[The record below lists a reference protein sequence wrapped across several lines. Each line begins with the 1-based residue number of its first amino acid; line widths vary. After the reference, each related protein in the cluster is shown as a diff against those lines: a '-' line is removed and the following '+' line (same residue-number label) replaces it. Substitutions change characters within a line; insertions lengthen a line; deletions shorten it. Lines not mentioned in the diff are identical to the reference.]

1 MIAAANTVFVVDDDA
16 SVVKALERLLRRAG
30 FTVRSFQSSQAFL
43 EQHDPSIPGCAVLD
57 IAMDG
62 LNGLEL
68 QQALVASGCDR
79 PIVFLTGRGDIP
91 MTVRAMKAGAINFLT
106 KPVQAKD
113 LLTAVHLAMEKD
125 AAARQDSAELEAIKG
140 RLATLTPRETEVL
153 RYVIAGHLNKQI
165 AWAMG
170 TAEKTIKV
178 HRSRVMRK
186 LAVRSVA
193 DLVRVTERAGVA
205 PDNTGSGPRTEP

>member
-1 MIAAANTVFVVDDDA
+1 MTAEANTVFVVDDDA

-30 FTVRSFQSSQAFL
+30 FAVRSFQSSRAFL
-43 EQHDPSIPGCAVLD
+43 EEHDPSIPGCAVLD
-57 IAMDG
+57 IAIDRLSG
-62 LNGLEL
+62 LDL
-68 QQALVASGCDR
+68 QRTLVASGCRR

-91 MTVRAMKAGAINFLT
+91 MTVQAMRAGAVNFLT
-106 KPVQAKD
+106 KPVRAKD
-113 LLTAVHLAMEKD
+113 LLAAVQLAID
-125 AAARQDSAELEAIKG
+125 RDVATRQHGAELEAIRG
-140 RLATLTPRETEVL
+140 QLATLTPRESEVL

-165 AWAMG
+165 AWKMG

-193 DLVRVTERAGVA
+193 ELVRVAERAGVA
-205 PDNTGSGPRTEP
+205 PHGVEARS